1 MQNTDQPTNDQVIE
15 NFFGCHGYDT
25 KTEMLKFLFD
35 MQTNFIKTGE
45 WMEEYRDDCLYK
57 FETLFDLVKGLN
69 YVEDKVEPKIS
80 LN

>member
-1 MQNTDQPTNDQVIE
+1 MKKNTDQTNDQVIE
-15 NFFGCHGYDT
+15 NYFKNGAEN

-57 FETLFDLVKGLN
+57 FELLFDLVKGLN
-69 YVEDKVEPKIS
+69 YAEDKIETKIS